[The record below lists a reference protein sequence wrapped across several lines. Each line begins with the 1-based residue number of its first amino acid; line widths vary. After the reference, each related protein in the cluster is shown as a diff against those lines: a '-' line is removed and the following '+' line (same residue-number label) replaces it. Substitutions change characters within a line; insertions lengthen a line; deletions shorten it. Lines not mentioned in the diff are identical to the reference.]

1 MRTLPVFVLLS
12 LLLGACFG
20 GDDEVVPDAGTQVP
34 TPDAGPTPDGMTT
47 PTATAFVVAGDFDAT
62 GIATTVRVP
71 GLEVDQGVAAGI
83 AGPDP
88 VVRRF
93 GERLYLLDRFNGDTV
108 TVVEADGYDLVAQI
122 STGGGSNPQDV
133 AVKGD
138 KLYVA
143 ALGEPG
149 VLVLDVTRPG
159 DGVIDTIDL
168 SSLDTSDD
176 LPDCNTLYLAGDT
189 LLVACARFDNFV
201 PQGPATIAVIDT
213 TDDTLTDSFELMY
226 AGPFGWLQPTPAD
239 SAAGGD
245 LILSTVPSFTDYTT
259 GCLERIDISGAPA
272 ANGCLVTNQE
282 AGGYISQYAWGED
295 DTLYLATTDCDGD
308 CFGSANVS
316 ALTSY
321 DAGTETLA
329 AGPITPAEQTVTD
342 FARCPTGHL
351 VVADSTFGAAGIR
364 VYDEA
369 GTELTTEALDV
380 GIPPVFQHGL
390 VCY

>member
-1 MRTLPVFVLLS
+1 MRTLILPLLFS
-12 LLLGACFG
+12 ALLGACFG
-20 GDDEVVPDAGTQVP
+20 GDDEVVPDAGNQVP
-34 TPDAGPTPDGMTT
+34 APDARVTPDGMTT
-47 PTATAFVVAGDFDAT
+47 PMATAFVVAGDYDAT

-71 GLEVDQGVAAGI
+71 GLAVDQGVAAGI
-83 AGPDP
+83 VGADP

-93 GERLYLLDRFNGDTV
+93 GDRLYILDRFNGDTV
-108 TVVEADGYDLVAQI
+108 TVVEADGHSLVAQI
-122 STGGGSNPQDV
+122 STGSGSNPQDV

-143 ALGEPG
+143 ALGAAG
-149 VLVLDVTRPG
+149 VLVLDVTRPA

-168 SSLDTSDD
+168 AALDETDS
-176 LPDCNTLYLAGDT
+176 LPDCNTLYLAGET
-189 LLVACARFDNFV
+189 LLVACARLDNFV

-213 TDDTLTDSFELMY
+213 TDDTLTGSFELMY
-226 AGPFGWLQPTPAD
+226 AGPIGWIEPTSAD

-245 LILSTVPSFTDYTT
+245 LLLSTVPSFTDYSV
-259 GCLERIDISGAPA
+259 GCLERIDVSGAPA
-272 ANGCLVTNQE
+272 AAGCLVSNQQV
-282 AGGYISQYAWGED
+282 GGYISQYAWGED

-316 ALTSY
+316 ALTTY

-329 AGPITPAEQTVTD
+329 ASPITPAEQTVTD

-351 VVADSTFGAAGIR
+351 VVADGTFGAAGVR
-364 VYDEA
+364 VYDDA

-380 GIPPVFQHGL
+380 GIPPTFQHGI